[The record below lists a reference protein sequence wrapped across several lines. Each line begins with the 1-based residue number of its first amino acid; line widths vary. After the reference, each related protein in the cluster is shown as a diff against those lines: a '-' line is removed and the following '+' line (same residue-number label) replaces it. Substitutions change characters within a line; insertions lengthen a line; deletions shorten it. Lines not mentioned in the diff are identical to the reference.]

1 MAPLPCL
8 SVPAASPHLS
18 VPGQSR
24 RRLAGFRASRQADER
39 GSTTGTVK
47 RPPTA
52 SKRSSLQS
60 PPERPIY
67 LPRYWPTDWAA
78 SRCPPPAST
87 FQTTLQTRFIVH
99 SAPHHTTATHR
110 HTVPTR
116 TPPHTH

>member
-39 GSTTGTVK
+39 GSTTGPVK

-78 SRCPPPAST
+78 SLCHRPART
-87 FQTTLQTRFIVH
+87 FQTTLQNR
-99 SAPHHTTATHR
+99 SEEHTSELQSLMRLSYA
-110 HTVPTR
+110 VFCLKKK
-116 TPPHTH
+116 